1 MAYDKE
7 KVAKQ
12 KKGFN
17 EVKSIPRNEIKEA
30 DYNPRIIDEDNLKKL
45 TKDIREHGLVTPLV
59 WNKRT
64 GVLVSGHQRLAAMDK
79 IHRKKDYEV
88 PVAVID
94 VDEKE
99 EKQLNVQMNNPSLQG
114 SWDLG
119 ALAELR
125 DDGISF
131 EDMGFDKGDI
141 DFMYDGEVDFDDGD
155 LGDVSADDDDNGDH
169 QQQSPVS
176 KRGTPFDEEVED
188 EKDKLADMSK
198 FTGEE
203 GLEKFNEKKAN
214 FRHKDQ
220 DTTIINF
227 YTKVVFPS
235 NEAKKDFY
243 KKASIPANEEYITFD
258 QLKRYFERGDD

>member
-1 MAYDKE
+1 MA
-7 KVAKQ
+7 
-12 KKGFN
+12 KGFS
-17 EVKSIPRNEIKEA
+17 EVTTIPRNKIKKA
-30 DYNPRIIDEDNLKKL
+30 DYNPRIIDDDNLKRL

-79 IHRKKDYEV
+79 IHRKKDYDV

-114 SWDLG
+114 SWDLD
-119 ALAELR
+119 ALTSLR

-131 EDMGFDKGDI
+131 EDMGFDKADV
-141 DFMYDGEVDFDDGD
+141 DFMYDGEVDFDAPDNADD
-155 LGDVSADDDDNGDH
+155 LDSDSADGGI
-169 QQQSPVS
+169 QVVS
-176 KRGTPFDEEVED
+176 KRDTPFDEDVED
-188 EKDKLADMSK
+188 EKDKLAEMASFDGK
-198 FTGEE
+198 E
-203 GLEKFNEKKAN
+203 GQAGLDAFNDKKAD
-214 FRHKDQ
+214 FRHKEN

-235 NEAKKDFY
+235 NEAKKEFY
-243 KKASIPANEEYITFD
+243 KKANIPANEEFITWD
-258 QLKRYFERGDD
+258 QVKRYFRGD

>member
-1 MAYDKE
+1 MA
-7 KVAKQ
+7 
-12 KKGFN
+12 KGFL
-17 EVKSIPRNEIKEA
+17 EVTTIPRNKIKKA
-30 DYNPRIIDEDNLKKL
+30 DYNPRIIDDDNLKRL

-79 IHRKKDYEV
+79 IHRKDDYPV

-114 SWDLG
+114 SWDLD
-119 ALAELR
+119 ALSNLR

-131 EDMGFDKGDI
+131 EDMGFNKADI
-141 DFMYDGEVDFDDGD
+141 DFMYDGDVTFDELDDSGD
-155 LGDVSADDDDNGDH
+155 DEKAT
-169 QQQSPVS
+169 S
-176 KRGTPFDEEVED
+176 KRDTPFDEDMED
-188 EKDKLADMSK
+188 EKDKLAEMASFDGK
-198 FTGEE
+198 E
-203 GLEKFNEKKAN
+203 GQAGLDAFNDKKAD
-214 FRHKDQ
+214 FRHKEN

-235 NEAKKDFY
+235 NEAKKEFY
-243 KKASIPANEEYITFD
+243 KKANIPANEEFITWD
-258 QLKRYFERGDD
+258 QVKRYFRGD